1 MNPEEVIAG
10 VRAGTRRAIGRAI
23 SMAESLGPDGRA
35 VMAALHPVTGRA
47 MRIGITGSPGAG
59 KSTLAAA
66 LVRHLR
72 HIGMTVA
79 IVSVDPTSP
88 FTHGA
93 VLGDRIRLVDHF
105 LDDGV
110 FIRSMATRGHLGG
123 LSEATGDAVEILD
136 AAGFDVVIIE
146 TVGSG
151 QNEIEVQALAE
162 TVVLV
167 LIPGSGDAIQ
177 AIKAGVMEIPD
188 VIVINK
194 ADRPGAD
201 ILAGEIETALSLVPS
216 DDWRPPVLMT
226 QAIDGNGI
234 AEMWEGIESHRA
246 ALAEGDALADRRRDG
261 MRRRL
266 RALAM
271 ERMAREMDARIDEAA
286 LDSLVTRVVA
296 RELDPSA
303 AADTMAPG
311 RTHEQRRSKVALTGR
326 RRHESEDDRGD
337 CGRGAVCVVHHRQL
351 AGGRC
356 DLVGVRHPDQPHRG
370 HPAVG
375 APWCRHHVLP
385 DAPPQPPRPA
395 VAPPGPIG
403 PPRERRRLMRWR

>member
-136 AAGFDVVIIE
+136 AAGYDVVIIE

-167 LIPGSGDAIQ
+167 LIPGRG
-177 AIKAGVMEIPD
+177 MEIPD

-271 ERMAREMDARIDEAA
+271 ERMAREMDARIDDAA

-303 AADTMAPG
+303 AADTM
-311 RTHEQRRSKVALTGR
+311 TSH
-326 RRHESEDDRGD
+326 DR
-337 CGRGAVCVVHHRQL
+337 
-351 AGGRC
+351 
-356 DLVGVRHPDQPHRG
+356 
-370 HPAVG
+370 
-375 APWCRHHVLP
+375 
-385 DAPPQPPRPA
+385 
-395 VAPPGPIG
+395 
-403 PPRERRRLMRWR
+403 PRENA